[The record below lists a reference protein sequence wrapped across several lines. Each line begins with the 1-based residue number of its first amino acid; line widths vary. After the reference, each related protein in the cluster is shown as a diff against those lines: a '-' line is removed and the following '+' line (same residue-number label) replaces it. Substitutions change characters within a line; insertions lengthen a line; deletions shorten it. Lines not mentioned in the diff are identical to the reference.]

1 MLKKS
6 SVIVHLKEIIDD
18 PIKSETRP
26 QIVHVYR
33 ATRILS
39 RPRAIPKFSGYA
51 AVWTGKVEKIAE
63 EILIRSSEI
72 MNVDHDFDRD
82 HDE

>member
-1 MLKKS
+1 M
-6 SVIVHLKEIIDD
+6 KEIIDD
-18 PIKSETRP
+18 PFKSENRP

-72 MNVDHDFDRD
+72 LTTNEV
-82 HDE
+82 